1 MTMFQAQTPLPVDRE
16 TAFAWHARPGALP
29 RLLPPW
35 EDIRVIQSA
44 GNIENGAR
52 VVLGVKP
59 PGSPVRVELIAE
71 HDSYQPPELFR
82 DRMVETPLD
91 AIKLWEHVH
100 RFDPADDADDTA
112 ADDTDDEAAADS
124 CILTDRIEYE
134 LAFGPAGRWAEG
146 AVMRDKLDAM
156 FAYRHRVTRD
166 DLAMHRAIGSDPKT
180 ILVTGASG
188 LVGRTLCAMLSTGGH
203 TVRKLTRSKPDEA
216 GEFQWLPSDGQID
229 EGALDGVDAVIHL
242 AGESIMGRW
251 TETKKRRI
259 RQSRVNSTRLL
270 AERIAAMD
278 SKPAFVVASAIGW
291 YGDRPG
297 QVQTETDP
305 VADDFLADVCREW
318 EAAADP
324 AREAGARVTHV
335 RLGIVLSPE
344 GGALANMLPAF
355 KFAAGGP
362 VGSGEQVWSWIA
374 RDDAAALFAWAALS
388 DQVNGP
394 INATAPHPVTSR
406 QFATILGR
414 VLSRPAVLPAPA
426 FALRALFGEMADALL
441 LASADVR
448 PERTTEL
455 GYEFRFTDLEDAL
468 RHLLGR
474 DTLPQTAA

>member
-1 MTMFQAQTPLPVDRE
+1 MTIFQARTPLPVDRE

-35 EDIRVIQSA
+35 EDIRVVQTA

-59 PGSPVRVELIAE
+59 PGSPVRVELVAE

-82 DRMVETPLD
+82 DRLVETPLD
-91 AIKLWEHVH
+91 AIRLWEHVH
-100 RFDPADDADDTA
+100 RFDVDDDDP
-112 ADDTDDEAAADS
+112 DR
-124 CILTDRIEYE
+124 CVLTDRIEYE

-146 AVMRDKLDAM
+146 AVMHDKLDAM
-156 FAYRHRVTRD
+156 FAYRHRITRD
-166 DLAMHRAIGSDPKT
+166 DLAFHQAVGSTPKT
-180 ILVTGASG
+180 VLVTGASG

-203 TVRKLTRSKPDEA
+203 TVRKLTRSKPDEP
-216 GEFQWLPSDGQID
+216 GEFRWLPSDNQID

-251 TETKKRRI
+251 NETKKRRI

-270 AERIAAMD
+270 AERIAAMG
-278 SKPAFVVASAIGW
+278 SKPALVVASAIGW

-305 VADDFLADVCREW
+305 AADDFLADVCREW

-324 AREAGARVTHV
+324 AREAGARVAHV

-355 KFAAGGP
+355 KLAAGGP
-362 VGSGEQVWSWIA
+362 VGRGEQVWSWVA
-374 RDDAAALFAWAALS
+374 RDDAAAMFAWAALS
-388 DQVNGP
+388 DHVSGAV
-394 INATAPHPVTSR
+394 NATAPNPVTSK
-406 QFATILGR
+406 QFATTLGR
-414 VLSRPAVLPAPA
+414 VLGRPAVLPAPA
-426 FALRALFGEMADALL
+426 LALRALFGEMADALL

-455 GYEFRFTDLEDAL
+455 GYEFRFPELEDAL
-468 RHLLGR
+468 RHLLGKA
-474 DTLPQTAA
+474 TLPQAEGSRQGSRQGSRRG